1 MAIAVRRTLHV
12 LAAQARRESIVLFL
26 QWSEG
31 AYIEPDVRYGMAKL
45 EAIKA
50 VFGSAQ
56 PPPPPPAPHV
66 PVSMGA
72 IRWDAW
78 YGEQPGNAGVVGR
91 TVTEDLSFQA
101 FRIPNAKRSILFFLK
116 RVSE

>member
-1 MAIAVRRTLHV
+1 
-12 LAAQARRESIVLFL
+12 
-26 QWSEG
+26 
-31 AYIEPDVRYGMAKL
+31 MAKL

-50 VFGSAQ
+50 VFGSA
-56 PPPPPPAPHV
+56 PPSPQPAPHS

-91 TVTEDLSFQA
+91 TVTEDLSYHNGA
-101 FRIPNAKRSILFFLK
+101 ARLSSDA
-116 RVSE
+116 